1 MRGGRRRGGGR
12 VAPPRRHHA
21 RERKNGERIGAG
33 GLGVRV
39 RPACSCTCARM
50 QPAQSRRPLI
60 SLVLCPPSMLEGST
74 MNWWGAL
81 LLSSFFLFFYS
92 NSCNTIFN
100 ILFEW
105 AQHPKKINPSLWRKL
120 IQHFRLN
127 VEIVYYICW
136 NDQFKNVKIVLSPS
150 QNNCNYRVQNLS
162 HKSCNFDLPTTKHKT
177 ISERF
182 LQKIITTSSTPHK
195 RKMIFL

>member
-1 MRGGRRRGGGR
+1 MTG
-12 VAPPRRHHA
+12 
-21 RERKNGERIGAG
+21 
-33 GLGVRV
+33 
-39 RPACSCTCARM
+39 
-50 QPAQSRRPLI
+50 PAQLQEDRCHPNCMQLAQNRGPRVQRTTCRSGDASYRPLWFA
-60 SLVLCPPSMLEGST
+60 VLC
-74 MNWWGAL
+74 
-81 LLSSFFLFFYS
+81 FFLFFYS
-92 NSCNTIFN
+92 NSGITIFN
-100 ILFEW
+100 IFFE
-105 AQHPKKINPSLWRKL
+105 L
-120 IQHFRLN
+120 IQHSEKTNPTLWINQFNIFRIN

-162 HKSCNFDLPTTKHKT
+162 HKNCNFDLPTTKHKT